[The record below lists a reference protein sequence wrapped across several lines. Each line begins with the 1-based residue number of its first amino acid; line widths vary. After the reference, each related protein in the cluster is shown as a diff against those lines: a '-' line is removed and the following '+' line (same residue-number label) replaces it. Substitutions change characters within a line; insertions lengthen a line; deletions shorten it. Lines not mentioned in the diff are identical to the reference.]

1 MGPVGGAE
9 WEPSGTAGADPEGGS
24 RSATPPPAL
33 RILPNVGDVP
43 GPCFVG
49 RYVHQLD
56 EKRRIA
62 LPKALRDEID
72 EARDGGAF
80 FLVPGLD
87 LCLSLFTQKR
97 FEAFGKRLR
106 EFKDGSAGEG
116 HKNLRALIRDIFSGT
131 TKLTS
136 DKQGRISLPEEACKR
151 VGIEREVVFLGV
163 DEKIELWSPRAEEVR
178 DDPERLLRLGRE
190 LIG

>member
-1 MGPVGGAE
+1 MGPGGGAR
-9 WEPSGTAGADPEGGS
+9 WGSGGTAGADPAEGPRPG
-24 RSATPPPAL
+24 ALPPKPA
-33 RILPNVGDVP
+33 LPNVGDVP

-49 RYVHQLD
+49 RFVHALD

-72 EARDGGAF
+72 ETRDGASF

-87 LCLSLFTQKR
+87 LCLWLFTQKR
-97 FEAFGKRLR
+97 FEAFSQRLR
-106 EFKDGSAGEG
+106 ALKEQAAGEG
-116 HKNLRALIRDIFSGT
+116 HKNLRALIRDMFSGT
-131 TKLTS
+131 NKLAS
-136 DKQGRISLPEEACKR
+136 DKQGRISLPEEACRR

-178 DDPERLLRLGRE
+178 EDPERLLRLGRE